1 MHSVILY
8 FLTVLL
14 SCQVLIKWKTIKAS
28 IEICP
33 FSFKWDE
40 STTISWIFSGISR
53 VYLQKF
59 WDPPCILPPAFSF
72 GWTKLFFWFRYPF
85 NRQQYCLAKCYR
97 WDRFFFQW
105 FLCQVFICPHCPG
118 AMLFWSEN
126 LIHPS
131 RTCHLCFEICQVH
144 FQLVEYRW

>member
-85 NRQQYCLAKCYR
+85 NRQQYCLAKFYR
-97 WDRFFFQW
+97 WDSSFFSDSFARCSSVHIALVPCSSDQRIW
-105 FLCQVFICPHCPG
+105 YIQAEHAIC
-118 AMLFWSEN
+118 ALKYARYIFN
-126 LIHPS
+126 L
-131 RTCHLCFEICQVH
+131 
-144 FQLVEYRW
+144 